1 MSRGT
6 KNTLSRNSSSIS
18 APSCRASLVL
28 PVPPGPVSVRSRVP
42 ASSRRAVSISVRPT
56 KVVGSTGRLFGR
68 ASSMRRAG
76 KELGRPGITAWKRRS
91 GWVAK
96 PVLAEI
102 PQLDTGWEVCA
113 CQGPRRVREQDLAAV
128 ARGRDPRDPVEGET
142 YIVAA
147 DEGHLACVNA
157 HPDPDRVALRPGVIR
172 EGPLSVDRGHDR
184 RRGIRK
190 CREDRVAL
198 RPDDAAAVAG
208 DGLVEQGT
216 VLVQQL
222 AIGVTQLLDESGGA
236 RDVGE
241 QEGDGPGGQRPCS
254 RRVDPRLG
262 RRRGWA

>member
-1 MSRGT
+1 M
-6 KNTLSRNSSSIS
+6 
-18 APSCRASLVL
+18 
-28 PVPPGPVSVRSRVP
+28 
-42 ASSRRAVSISVRPT
+42 
-56 KVVGSTGRLFGR
+56 
-68 ASSMRRAG
+68 
-76 KELGRPGITAWKRRS
+76 
-91 GWVAK
+91 
-96 PVLAEI
+96 LAEI

-128 ARGRDPRDPVEGET
+128 ARGRDPRDLVEGET

-236 RDVGE
+236 LDVGE
-241 QEGDGPGGQRPCS
+241 QEGDGARGQRPCS

-262 RRRGWA
+262 RRRGWAVAHGREYAGKKHRIGKVVGAAGFEPAISCSQSTCVTGLRYTPTSPFYGSRP